1 MSTETASRADRSMAD
16 RSMKVANTFVLIADD
31 SPAQIASVPPRAGGK
46 DTIASIQHAL
56 LSADPHRYTL
66 DDLIYEVH
74 IRHRNIDVSDAAQ
87 AREIRAEL
95 LDRAHPCM
103 RASPLPK
110 KYGWG
115 VHYDGQ
121 GRIAIYPV
129 QSSEYRAFAGGGS
142 GRPQV
147 SKAMRNARA

>member
-1 MSTETASRADRSMAD
+1 MSTATASRADRSMKLAD
-16 RSMKVANTFVLIADD
+16 TFVLIADD
-31 SPAQIASVPPRAGGK
+31 SPAQKAEVPPRTGGK

-56 LSADPHRYTL
+56 LSADPYRYTL

-74 IRHRNIDVSDAAQ
+74 IRHRNVDVSDAALAQ
-87 AREIRAEL
+87 EFRVDL
-95 LDRAHPCM
+95 LDRAHACM

-115 VHYDGQ
+115 VHYDDQ

-129 QSSEYRAFAGGGS
+129 QSAQYRAFARGGTD
-142 GRPQV
+142 RPQV
-147 SKAMRNARA
+147 FKAMRSARA